1 MKKKVVAVLGG
12 GNGGH
17 MMAADLKLRGHQVRF
32 FEMPAFKGRM
42 EKVFETGTVEVQG
55 LMSKTAKLDLVTDD
69 LGQAVS
75 GADYVLLV
83 TPAFAHAAYAEALK
97 GKLGP
102 GQIVVV
108 FPGAFATLVMRK
120 VFGDKDCPTLVEAN
134 NLPYDVR
141 LVAPGVVRL
150 HGHNKINVAFLPAS
164 KADELLEVLRA
175 DLFPFERLY
184 QDVLECG
191 LAIVNPALHTGPCLF
206 NISNIERPDVNFYL
220 YEHGFTPSAA
230 KLDIALDN
238 ERKAVAK
245 KLGYDLTPIEDFSG
259 LPRNYTWRDLYRG
272 GHGDI
277 ALTPICGPNDIENRY
292 LTEDAPYGLV
302 PWSSLGALLG
312 VPTPITN
319 AVIDIYNVIHERD
332 WRREGNNADK
342 LGLSGMT
349 ARQISKFVKTGK
361 R

>member
-17 MMAADLKLRGHQVRF
+17 MMAAELKIKGHQVRLY
-32 FEMPAFKGRM
+32 ETPAFKHQMAG
-42 EKVFETGTVEVQG
+42 VFETGLIEIRG
-55 LMSKTAKLDLVTDD
+55 LFNRTIGLDLVTDD
-69 LGQAVS
+69 LDLAVK
-75 GADYVLLV
+75 GADYVLVV

-97 GKLGP
+97 GRLSP
-102 GQIVVV
+102 DQIVAV
-108 FPGAFATLVMRK
+108 FPGAFASLVMRQA
-120 VFGDKDCPTLVEAN
+120 FGEGDQPVLVEAN
-134 NLPYDVR
+134 NLPFDVR
-141 LVAPGVVRL
+141 LISPGVAKL
-150 HGHNKINVAFLPAS
+150 HGYNKINVAFLPAS
-164 KADELLEVLRA
+164 KADGLLGVLREE
-175 DLFPFERLY
+175 LFPFERLY
-184 QDVLECG
+184 RDVLECG

-230 KLDIALDN
+230 KLDLALDN
-238 ERKAVAK
+238 ERKAVARRF
-245 KLGYDLTPIEDFSG
+245 GYDLTPIEDFSG
-259 LPRNYTWRDLYRG
+259 LPAGYTWRDLYRG

-302 PWSSLGALLG
+302 PWSSLGELAG
-312 VPTPITN
+312 VPMPITN

-332 WRREGNNADK
+332 WRTEGNNAAK
-342 LGLSGMT
+342 LGLAGMSLE
-349 ARQISKFVKTGK
+349 RISRYVKTGE